1 MKVLDLFSGIG
12 GFSLGLE
19 RAGMETVAFC
29 EVCPDAQN
37 VLRKHWPGTPIFN
50 DVRLLNA
57 TTIRSAGIERVDVIA
72 GGFPCQDISVAG
84 KLAGIEGERSGL
96 WEEYARIIDELKPE
110 FAIIENV
117 ANLRSSGLATVIKDL
132 WEIGYDAE
140 WHIIPAS
147 AVGLPHQRERLWII
161 AYPCG
166 AELQRP
172 ILRREAASFSA
183 TPEKPLFDS
192 CWVSE
197 WLKSWIRSD
206 INGKGN
212 GVSRG
217 LASNAIKQYGNAVTP
232 LIPEAIGNAIL
243 ELEAVGSRTNP

>member
-29 EVCPDAQN
+29 EFDRHAQA
-37 VLRKHWPGTPIFN
+37 VIKKHWPDVPIHK
-50 DVRLLNA
+50 DVRGLDGNEY
-57 TTIRSAGIERVDVIA
+57 RGSVDVVC

-84 KLAGIEGERSGL
+84 KQTGIKGERSGL
-96 WEEYARIIDELKPE
+96 WSEFARIIGEIRPRYV
-110 FAIIENV
+110 IIENV
-117 ANLRSSGLATVIKDL
+117 AALRNNGLGVVLKDL
-132 WEIGYDAE
+132 WALGYDAE

-147 AVGLPHQRERLWII
+147 VVGLPHQRERLWVI

-166 AELQRP
+166 SKFQRP
-172 ILRREAASFSA
+172 ILTRETASFGA

-197 WLKSWIRSD
+197 RLATWIRSCVHRM
-206 INGKGN
+206 GY
-212 GVSRG
+212 GVSG
-217 LASNAIKQYGNAVTP
+217 GMASAAVRQYGNSVVP
-232 LIPEAIGNAIL
+232 QIPEAIGKAIL
-243 ELEAVGSRTNP
+243 NADHR